1 MPVAEL
7 RFSSGRLFYFMTLC
21 AASTSLFRWLGV
33 PVACFVMLIWMQL
46 IAGAQREQ
54 SQSARQLATAEPAEQ
69 PRRSRSRHRGHQAG
83 LTKLELVVVLLIVTM
98 VVGLM
103 IPAGTD
109 YDLQQQAGASMGLVA
124 KAVDAYQQH
133 FGVPPPTVVYDADGE
148 PMHSWRA
155 LILPYLGEEK
165 LAAAYRLE
173 EAWNS
178 PHNSRLLQ
186 YRPWHYRTYCPS
198 AADARMATLSADS
211 VLGASGRMDTAAIAT
226 RTTTMLHLVSVGDSG
241 RPVVVE
247 HEQALCDW
255 LEPTQLE
262 DCELLS
268 KLPDP
273 QHGFWRHGFFS
284 SWYSGRLAAAGTQ
297 GWRIHPGAAVEKGL
311 ERTIAMDQR
320 GSRNP
325 PAFTDVGQPWRVIHW
340 DNALRLSVFLVVALY
355 PLRWLTGQTDC
366 LPPSPGAVRDC

>member
-7 RFSSGRLFYFMTLC
+7 RFSSGRLFYFVTLC
-21 AASTSLFRWLGV
+21 AASTSLFGWLGV

-46 IAGAQREQ
+46 IAGARREQ
-54 SQSARQLATAEPAEQ
+54 SQSASQRASVERADPA
-69 PRRSRSRHRGHQAG
+69 RRPRSRHRGRQAG
-83 LTKLELVVVLLIVTM
+83 LTKLELVAVLLIVTM

-124 KAVDAYQQH
+124 QAVDAYQQH
-133 FGVPPPTVVYDADGE
+133 FGVPPPTVVYGADGE
-148 PMHSWRA
+148 PLHSWRA

-165 LAAAYRLE
+165 LAAAYRLD

-186 YRPWHYRTYCPS
+186 YRPWHYRMYCPS
-198 AADARMATLSADS
+198 AADATTATISADS
-211 VLGASGRMDTAAIAT
+211 TLGSRGVMDTAAVDA
-226 RTTTMLHLVSVGDSG
+226 RTTTMLHLVSVGEGG

-268 KLPDP
+268 ELPDP

-284 SWYSGRLAAAGTQ
+284 SWYRGRLAAAGRH
-297 GWRIHPGAAVEKGL
+297 GWRLHPGAAVEKGL
-311 ERTIAMDQR
+311 ERTLAMDRRSSQT
-320 GSRNP
+320 P

-355 PLRWLTGQTDC
+355 PLRWLTAPTDC
-366 LPPSPGAVRDC
+366 LPQPPSAVRDC